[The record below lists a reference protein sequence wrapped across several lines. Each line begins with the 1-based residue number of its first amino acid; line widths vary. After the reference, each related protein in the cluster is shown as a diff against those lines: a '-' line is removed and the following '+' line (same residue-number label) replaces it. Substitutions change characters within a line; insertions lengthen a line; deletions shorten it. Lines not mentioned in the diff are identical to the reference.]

1 MFCIRENISLSV
13 DYPRVQSK
21 LRTHLKNLGNW
32 KEVLSH
38 LGISLKKCDAALR
51 NSIGDF
57 NEAFFKCL
65 LHWVDLN
72 VEDTKGTWSELF
84 DALRKGGETGA
95 AVDLE
100 KDIFSSECESS

>member
-1 MFCIRENISLSV
+1 M
-13 DYPRVQSK
+13 
-21 LRTHLKNLGNW
+21 
-32 KEVLSH
+32 LSH

-51 NSIGDF
+51 NSIGDS

-72 VEDTKGTWSELF
+72 VKDTKGTWSELF
-84 DALRKGGETGA
+84 DALREGGETGV

>member
-1 MFCIRENISLSV
+1 MRYFSLSV
-13 DYPRVQSK
+13 DYPKFESK
-21 LRTHLKNLGNW
+21 LRIYLKDLGNW
-32 KEVLSH
+32 KEVLVH
-38 LGISLKKCDAALR
+38 LGIPLKKCDAALR
-51 NSIGDF
+51 NSIGDS

-65 LHWVDLN
+65 LHWVHLN
-72 VEDTKGTWSELF
+72 VKDTKGTWSELF